1 MPDWFIIV
9 NNTTLASFSKLIS
22 VITFSLGIVF
32 NGILGPF
39 VEDLYFRGYLIPR
52 MGSFR
57 RWAPLI
63 NIDNSAQ
70 A

>member
-1 MPDWFIIV
+1 MPYWFIIV
-9 NNTTLASFSKLIS
+9 NATTLAGFSKLIS

>member
-1 MPDWFIIV
+1 MLYWFIIV
-9 NNTTLASFSKLIS
+9 NATTLAGFSKLIS

-52 MGSFR
+52 MGSFG
-57 RWAPLI
+57 RWTPLI
-63 NIDNSAQ
+63 NINNSAQ
-70 A
+70 V